1 MLEKV
6 FLGTYPHQ
14 LDQKSR
20 AIMPSKFREGLGKA
34 FVITMSLDKC
44 LLVYTLEEW
53 AAVSEKVRRLPTAD
67 KQGRAFL
74 RYFFGGAATIEPD
87 QQGRFLI
94 PQALREYAGIT
105 RELVSVGVSHRIEVW
120 AKEEWE
126 GLGAQ
131 FPDDE
136 IQAKMAE
143 LGI

>member
-1 MLEKV
+1 MLENI
-6 FLGTYPHQ
+6 FTSEYSHQ
-14 LDQKSR
+14 LDSKSR
-20 AIMPSKFREGLGKA
+20 AVMPSKFREGLGKS
-34 FVITMSLDKC
+34 FVVTRSLDKC
-44 LLVYTLEEW
+44 LLVYTMEEW
-53 AAVSEKVRRLPTAD
+53 EAVYEKVKKLPTAD

-74 RYFFGGAATIEPD
+74 RYFFGGAATVEPD

-94 PQALREYAGIT
+94 PQQLREYAGIT